1 MRDYKLVFAGI
12 VLLFILIIFGI
23 FSWLWINNQ
32 KNTNPLPILSGK
44 DVQLIQ
50 ENTEEDSDEVKS
62 NADANTLY
70 IQAQQP
76 LQVPLDEVIVRF
88 EARYPQIQVLT
99 NYVPATALLTLDN
112 TNATNIVIADDQ
124 LSDSQLSLL
133 QDELDRNVENNI
145 VNPPVQSGADTDPEE
160 AAAAAAENSETRT
173 LNPFGYAIKNSQM
186 LEGVIVSAKPVAIN
200 FRNFLIS
207 SNGQDILREYQFDDI
222 NGYQN
227 SVDDLFNPTSDG
239 KTTTEQNEAV
249 KDALTSGE

>member
-1 MRDYKLVFAGI
+1 MRDYKLVFAGL
-12 VLLFILIIFGI
+12 VLLFIFIIFGV

-44 DVQLIQ
+44 DVQLVQ
-50 ENTEEDSDEVKS
+50 ESAEEDSDEVKN

-112 TNATNIVIADDQ
+112 TNATDIVIAEDQ
-124 LSDSQLSLL
+124 LSDSLLSLL
-133 QDELDRNVENNI
+133 QDELDRNVKNNI

-160 AAAAAAENSETRT
+160 IAAENSEART

-239 KTTTEQNEAV
+239 KTTSEKTEVV
-249 KDALTSGE
+249 KDALTNSE

>member
-1 MRDYKLVFAGI
+1 MRDYKLVFAGL
-12 VLLFILIIFGI
+12 VLLLIFIIFGV

-44 DVQLIQ
+44 DVQLVQ
-50 ENTEEDSDEVKS
+50 ENTAEDSDEVKN
-62 NADANTLY
+62 NANANTLY

-112 TNATNIVIADDQ
+112 TNATDIVIADDQ
-124 LSDSQLSLL
+124 LSDSLLSLL
-133 QDELDRNVENNI
+133 QDELNRNVKNKI
-145 VNPPVQSGADTDPEE
+145 VNPPVQNGADTDPEE
-160 AAAAAAENSETRT
+160 IAAENSEART

-186 LEGVIVSAKPVAIN
+186 IEGVILSAKPVAIN
-200 FRNFLIS
+200 FRNFLVS
-207 SNGQDILREYQFDDI
+207 STGQDILKEYQFDDV

-227 SVDDLFNPTSDG
+227 SVDDLFNPSTRG
-239 KTTTEQNEAV
+239 KEVNDSSLEITE
-249 KDALTSGE
+249 ALTNGK